1 MDTKAFFKLSYGVYI
16 VSSAKDG
23 KFNGQIANT
32 VFQLSAEPAFFG
44 ISINKQNLTHEFI
57 TSSKSFS
64 ISVLSNDVPLIFI
77 GKLGFKSGRNTNKFE
92 GISFDIGANTMP
104 CVNDF
109 CTAHIVAEVIATAD
123 AATHTLFIGKVIDA
137 KVLNDKEPLTYSD
150 YHLIKGGKTPK
161 SATTYVEKV

>member
-16 VSSAKDG
+16 VSSVKNG

-32 VFQLSAEPAFFG
+32 VFQVSADPALFA

-57 TSSKSFS
+57 SSSKSFS
-64 ISVLSNDVPLIFI
+64 ISVLCADVPLTFI
-77 GKLGFKSGRNTNKFE
+77 GRFGFKSGRTIDKFE
-92 GISFDIGANTMP
+92 GISFDIGKNSMP
-104 CVNDF
+104 CINDY
-109 CTAHIVAEVIATAD
+109 CVAHIVAEVISETD

-161 SATTYVEKV
+161 SATTYVENK